1 MPWVTTSAGVEEWMP
16 APHEPTAA
24 PDLRAQIAATRAKVQ
39 IDAQLAAAA
48 PTRPLTLAEQIA
60 ATRAKVAGGGNT
72 ATAGDLAE
80 TCTLAP
86 TLPPPPPPRPLSLA
100 EQIAATRAKA
110 VSASLPEE
118 TPEEARERRVRAKE
132 AREAAERAELEAEL
146 RAEEEARRQAEL
158 ESEAEVAAF
167 LEAEEKAAAQAVA
180 AAAHGAETA
189 ADLAE
194 PDLPFKPTLA
204 QQIAATR
211 AKLAREVCAR
221 HDAEATA
228 AADASMVST
237 RSAPDEAPKLPSGF
251 KSADEL
257 AKPLEVPQPLIASDR
272 L

>member
-1 MPWVTTSAGVEEWMP
+1 MSSTPQAFDRGHLLTEQPNP
-16 APHEPTAA
+16 ASEALDELDT
-24 PDLRAQIAATRAKVQ
+24 DEL
-39 IDAQLAAAA
+39 
-48 PTRPLTLAEQIA
+48 
-60 ATRAKVAGGGNT
+60 VALFCEN
-72 ATAGDLAE
+72 
-80 TCTLAP
+80 
-86 TLPPPPPPRPLSLA
+86 
-100 EQIAATRAKA
+100 
-110 VSASLPEE
+110 
-118 TPEEARERRVRAKE
+118 
-132 AREAAERAELEAEL
+132 ELET
-146 RAEEEARRQAEL
+146 Q
-158 ESEAEVAAF
+158 
-167 LEAEEKAAAQAVA
+167 QAVA

-211 AKLAREVCAR
+211 AKLAREECAR

-237 RSAPDEAPKLPSGF
+237 RSAPDVAPKLPSGF